1 MAREREVLVP
11 QDLQELYR
19 KAGWGLGRRRGFG
32 DRPAV
37 IAVDLQYAQV
47 GDKPEPVL
55 DSIVKYPMSAG
66 AEGWAALQ
74 RVKELIDITRRCKAP
89 LIFTA
94 IKRDPFDVGKTKFPN
109 KMPTAR
115 GPLPRVPEDL
125 VEGFEPRPDEIMIVK
140 KGSSAFHGTNLLRY
154 LVGMQID
161 TLIIAGTTT
170 GSCVRATAVDAGQNG
185 FLPIIVEDCVFDRHP
200 VRHAF
205 HLFDMDNGP
214 ADVVPLRE
222 VKEYLERIASQRG

>member
-1 MAREREVLVP
+1 MTREWEALVP
-11 QDLQELYR
+11 EDLRELYR
-19 KAGWGLGRRRGFG
+19 KAGFGLGRRRGFG
-32 DRPAV
+32 ERPAV

-47 GDKPEPVL
+47 GDKPEPVF

-66 AEGWAALQ
+66 AEGWAALA
-74 RVKELIDITRRCKAP
+74 RVKELIDITRQCKAP

-94 IKRDPFDVGKTKFPN
+94 IKSDSFDVGKMKFPN
-109 KMPTAR
+109 KVPTAR
-115 GPLPRVPEDL
+115 GPLPRAPEDL

-170 GSCVRATAVDAGQNG
+170 GSCVRATVVDAGQNG
-185 FLPIIVEDCVFDRHP
+185 FLPIIVEECVFDRHP
-200 VRHAF
+200 FRHAF
-205 HLFDMDNGP
+205 HLFDMDNVM

-222 VKEYLERIASQRG
+222 VKEYLERIAAQEK